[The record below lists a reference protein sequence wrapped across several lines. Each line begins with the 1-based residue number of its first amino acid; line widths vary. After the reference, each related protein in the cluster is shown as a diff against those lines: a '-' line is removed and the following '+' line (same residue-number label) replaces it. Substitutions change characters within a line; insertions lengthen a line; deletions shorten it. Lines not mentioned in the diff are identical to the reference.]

1 MFVCKNAFIGNFKM
15 CSCQCHIIATAVRFQ
30 NFTVIV
36 RDEQT
41 AEQLFGPKVQRAT
54 KCWGL
59 K

>member
-36 RDEQT
+36 RDEQN
-41 AEQLFGPKVQRAT
+41 AERLFGPKVQRAT
-54 KCWGL
+54 KC
-59 K
+59 